1 MSNGHGHG
9 PQTPPGVRFARALV
23 TMYRHG
29 LAYTVGTV
37 IVFILSLVFLAY
49 LDLLPEAP
57 RPEIPDE
64 SPLVIGEDEESE
76 LVKDEGELPKRIE
89 IPAIGLKVN
98 ISNPTTT
105 DIATLD
111 KYLLSGAVRYP
122 TSAKVG
128 AAGNAVLFGHSSY
141 LPVVSNRNFRAFN
154 GIQKLSKGDTITVYG
169 EDKAYTYEVETVVES
184 DAESGA
190 IPLNVE
196 GAKLTLATCDSFGE
210 KTDRFIVTAVLVDSR
225 VI

>member
-9 PQTPPGVRFARALV
+9 PQAPLGVRFARAFV

-29 LAYTVGTV
+29 LAYTVGSV
-37 IVFILSLVFLAY
+37 VVFILSLVLLAY
-49 LDLLPEAP
+49 LDLLPETP

-64 SPLVIGEDEESE
+64 SPLVIGEDSESD
-76 LVKDEGELPKRIE
+76 LVTDEGELPKRIE

-128 AAGNAVLFGHSSY
+128 AAGNAILFGHSSY
-141 LPVVSNRNFRAFN
+141 LPVVSNRNFKAFN
-154 GIQKLSKGDTITVYG
+154 GIQKLTKGDTITVYG